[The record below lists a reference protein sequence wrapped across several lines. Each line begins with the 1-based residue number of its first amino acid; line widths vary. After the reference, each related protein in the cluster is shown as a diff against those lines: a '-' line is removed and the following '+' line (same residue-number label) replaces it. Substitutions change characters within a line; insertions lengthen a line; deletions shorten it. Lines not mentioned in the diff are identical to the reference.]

1 MCIVAHCNRPAGG
14 GSSRGSR
21 HWTLCN
27 THRHRE
33 RRHGDVL
40 QKGILAAD
48 LKPYLRNLDKRQN
61 ASPNAKLWEMLAA
74 RWGTVIGRCN
84 GILADRAAG
93 TPTNNWQS
101 QAAAE
106 IVRVAEQTTAQKAW
120 RTAVAMFL
128 LREYEP
134 RRFVTDRAFLVQLGR
149 RVRHLAEA
157 NRGSFWDAVTGR
169 TKFAYRDPNPRVAVL
184 IGQWLAD
191 TFGVAGVYFAKQDME
206 EADQRKAER
215 TAFHAALLEVAATG
229 GAAAE

>member
-1 MCIVAHCNRPAGG
+1 MCKVAYCNNPPGG
-14 GSSRGSR
+14 GRSSR

-40 QKGILAAD
+40 QKGILGAD

-61 ASPNAKLWEMLAA
+61 VSPNAKLWGMLAA
-74 RWGTVIGRCN
+74 RWGTLIGRCN
-84 GILADRAAG
+84 GILTVRSIG
-93 TPTNNWQS
+93 TPTDRWES

-106 IVRVAEQTTAQKAW
+106 LVRVAEQTTAQTAW

-134 RRFVTDRAFLVQLGR
+134 RRFVSDRAFLVQLGR

-157 NRGSFWDAVTGR
+157 NSGSFWDPVTGR

-184 IGQWLAD
+184 IGQWLAE
-191 TFGVAGVYFAKQDME
+191 TFGVAGVHFAEQDRE
-206 EADQRKAER
+206 EAEQRDAER
-215 TAFHAALLEVAATG
+215 RAFHGALREVTATG
-229 GAAAE
+229 ETTAP